1 MTIEEK
7 TAIMAEALQKQT
19 IMKQSCTKEKKVNM
33 PGFTD
38 FFKEALICT
47 QECITKIIK
56 HGFGQLE

>member
-7 TAIMAEALQKQT
+7 TAIMAEALQKQK

-38 FFKEALICT
+38 FRRRPSYA
-47 QECITKIIK
+47 
-56 HGFGQLE
+56 HRSA